1 MPCTSSFGLSSQAL
15 QVGGVEPI
23 VQLEDNAGE
32 AVPVQNSKRDEDV
45 HEKWWMESLDK
56 LGRIRKR
63 AVVKQDNAP
72 TELVML
78 SQPPL
83 VDLAALK
90 SYSYDDSAG
99 TDITVYVLDSGYYT
113 KNSVS
118 DILLAAVEDALTQ
131 CDIQEYTGMAKKP
144 RWIFGGSQADKS
156 VEEDLGSDGHGSCA
170 GSKVNGPKY
179 GSAKQVNL
187 VVVKASINIDETL
200 DSLNKI
206 LEDVREKKLQ
216 GKAVVNF
223 SRSSM

>member
-1 MPCTSSFGLSSQAL
+1 MGSL
-15 QVGGVEPI
+15 
-23 VQLEDNAGE
+23 
-32 AVPVQNSKRDEDV
+32 
-45 HEKWWMESLDK
+45 KWWMESLDK
-56 LGRIRKR
+56 LGSIRKR

-90 SYSYDDSAG
+90 SYTYDDSAG
-99 TDITVYVLDSGYYT
+99 ADITVYVLDTGYYT

-118 DILLAAVEDALTQ
+118 DIPFAPIEHALTT
-131 CDIQEYTGMAKKP
+131 CDMQEYTGMAKKP
-144 RWIFGGSQADKS
+144 RWIFGGAQADKS

-200 DSLNKI
+200 DALNKI

-223 SRSSM
+223 FTLE